1 MWDLIKIVIPKIKA
15 EWKHVAYSMQYGIDD
30 IKGIEKDSLNSAER
44 CERLF
49 ENWLAS
55 PKGITPKTWHTL
67 LKCIRDVD
75 DLRAAA
81 QSIDTELTDK
91 YNKLTSR
98 NVSKQ

>member
-1 MWDLIKIVIPKIKA
+1 MWDLIKIVIPKIKP

-30 IKGIEKDSLNSAER
+30 IKGIEKDSSNLAER

-75 DLRAAA
+75 ELAVAAED
-81 QSIDTELTDK
+81 IDTELKAK
-91 YNKLTSR
+91 YNS
-98 NVSKQ
+98 